1 MTKPTTETPIHD
13 TVEATRHFVQEAT
26 TIARQTTEHNMQMSQ
41 QLAEIWTTSV
51 EANMKAAFDLQN
63 AAIAASRSLMEAT
76 GSQSP
81 TFFQQWTDMVHQAQQ
96 ATLDAW
102 KAGKRVGEQFQK
114 STK

>member
-13 TVEATRHFVQEAT
+13 GVEVTRQFVQEAT
-26 TIARQTTEHNMQMSQ
+26 TIARQTTERNIQMGQ

-51 EANMKAAFDLQN
+51 EANMKAAFELQN

-76 GSQSP
+76 GTHPP

-114 STK
+114 NTK